1 MKYRQLFLLLF
12 FGLFIAS
19 TINAQSTSVSISS
32 TAVGNTICSGTS
44 VTFTAT
50 PSGTSNPLY
59 QWKKNGTIISG
70 ATSSTY
76 TTSTLVN
83 NDVISVDLSE
93 EISNIVT
100 SNLVLHLD
108 AGNTSSYPGTGSTW
122 TDLSGNGNNAS
133 LPAALVSA
141 YSSTEGGGSFR
152 FQHNSSY
159 PITSSAMTNWNL
171 GATNALSVETW
182 VKQTLDG
189 DHQFWFSTPDLK
201 YRLGINPS
209 GNLFWD
215 MAHYVDRTTSNNVS
229 ADIWHHVVYTAGVEA
244 GNITT
249 RVYIDGVFVASQNE
263 GVSTLSAF
271 TNYLIGSGQNVN
283 QHQLNAYM
291 GLIRVYNKTLS
302 ASEVTQNY
310 NAQLGRFSGTVSS
323 GLVLKLDAFNAT
335 SYPGTGTT
343 WYDLSGNANDV
354 TMQNPGNITWNS
366 SGYFSLTGDGYF
378 NRATTTNLPMGN
390 STYSLSVWVRLPASW
405 SAQGFISVGGFEA
418 TNRSNAFR
426 TNGTNG
432 YSHYWW
438 DNDLSPNNGTLSP
451 TTSWFYAVAQFDG
464 TTRSI
469 WINGVQLA
477 SNTPGGGHNVIS
489 SLLQVGKTHSGPY
502 EWLNGDIGQALIYN
516 RALSLAEI
524 SQNYNAEKPR
534 FDAPAPVSSNTITT
548 TVYANSSGTLGS
560 SASVCNGITSTSLTI
575 SGYTGTIVKWQS
587 STDNWA
593 TSSDINLT
601 STTLLATGLPAT
613 IKFRVVV
620 QSAGCQGNSNEVTVT
635 P

>member
-1 MKYRQLFLLLF
+1 MPWHVPTTINNKKYYMKYRQLILLLF

-189 DHQFWFSTPDLK
+189 DHQFWFSSTDLK
-201 YRLGINPS
+201 
-209 GNLFWD
+209 
-215 MAHYVDRTTSNNVS
+215 
-229 ADIWHHVVYTAGVEA
+229 
-244 GNITT
+244 
-249 RVYIDGVFVASQNE
+249 
-263 GVSTLSAF
+263 
-271 TNYLIGSGQNVN
+271 
-283 QHQLNAYM
+283 
-291 GLIRVYNKTLS
+291 
-302 ASEVTQNY
+302 
-310 NAQLGRFSGTVSS
+310 
-323 GLVLKLDAFNAT
+323 
-335 SYPGTGTT
+335 
-343 WYDLSGNANDV
+343 
-354 TMQNPGNITWNS
+354 
-366 SGYFSLTGDGYF
+366 
-378 NRATTTNLPMGN
+378 
-390 STYSLSVWVRLPASW
+390 
-405 SAQGFISVGGFEA
+405 
-418 TNRSNAFR
+418 
-426 TNGTNG
+426 
-432 YSHYWW
+432 
-438 DNDLSPNNGTLSP
+438 
-451 TTSWFYAVAQFDG
+451 
-464 TTRSI
+464 
-469 WINGVQLA
+469 
-477 SNTPGGGHNVIS
+477 
-489 SLLQVGKTHSGPY
+489 
-502 EWLNGDIGQALIYN
+502 
-516 RALSLAEI
+516 
-524 SQNYNAEKPR
+524 
-534 FDAPAPVSSNTITT
+534 
-548 TVYANSSGTLGS
+548 
-560 SASVCNGITSTSLTI
+560 
-575 SGYTGTIVKWQS
+575 
-587 STDNWA
+587 
-593 TSSDINLT
+593 
-601 STTLLATGLPAT
+601 
-613 IKFRVVV
+613 
-620 QSAGCQGNSNEVTVT
+620 
-635 P
+635 